1 VIPSIL
7 NAVYDATGVRID
19 ELPVTPERL
28 IAAMHSK
35 RNQRTPKA

>member
-1 VIPSIL
+1 L

-28 IAAMHSK
+28 IAAMQANREKSEP
-35 RNQRTPKA
+35 RS